1 MCIRDSS
8 YTVAVLGAGN
18 IGSAVIARL
27 LELENEIVDINLKK
41 VLVSDISKDRDVDKK
56 LLTDNFSDI
65 LDDQSIDLVIEV
77 LGGVDPGKEYIKSLL
92 EGGKAVITANKD
104 IIADCGSEL
113 VQLAQENNTC
123 LYFEAAV
130 AAGIPVLKPL
140 IESLRGESL
149 KRVTGIINGTSNY
162 ILSSMEE
169 GSSYTDALNTAQDLG
184 YAEPDP
190 TNDVEGVDAKFK
202 AMILSMICFGANPT
216 PENLYTE
223 GISTITK
230 EDFDWAN
237 RLNKTI
243 KLVAVI
249 DNENE
254 GFNARVHPVLIDTKH
269 PLAAIRGS
277 LNAVVVEGENINQL
291 VFSGPGA
298 GAAPTASAIIGDVLS
313 ACHQLSSDQSN
324 WYPLRSQKFENKE
337 FKNVSSSWFV
347 RLSVKDEPGVLA
359 SIAGT
364 FGENNVS
371 IESVIQEGRGDQA
384 ELVLVTHEAPEEDL
398 QNSINQISSLDSV
411 ASVTSTLRVYS

>member
-1 MCIRDSS
+1 MQNNS

-18 IGSAVIARL
+18 IGSAVITRL

-41 VLVSDISKDRDVDKK
+41 VLVSDVSKDRKIDKK

-65 LDDQSIDLVIEV
+65 SDDQSIDLVIEV

-169 GSSYTDALNTAQDLG
+169 GSSYSDALNTAQDLG

-190 TNDVEGVDAKFK
+190 TNDVEGVDAKYK

-324 WYPLRSQKFENKE
+324 WYPLRSQKYENKE